1 MTKTI
6 LRCALRL
13 SPGSFRREFGP
24 EIEADFEEG
33 LRDARRRGRL
43 SAFRFAMG
51 SAWDVGTSG
60 LGERWEWRRR
70 FAPASARRSRKEAWM
85 RGTIGQDLKFAWR
98 GLHGSPAFTAVAVIA
113 LALGIGANSAIFS
126 VVNAVLLRPLPY
138 DRSEDL
144 VRIWSSWTQ
153 FPQGGVS
160 EPEYYDYR
168 SVDAIESVG
177 AFSFPHDATLAVEG
191 GEPEPVKRTFVTA
204 SLFRVLGARA
214 LHGRTFEEEENQPEK
229 GDVVVLSH
237 GLWQRKFGADPGIVG
252 GTIRVQAKAVTVVG
266 ILPEWFQYPRAEV
279 DLWLPLTLNVERP
292 RPRAAHFMRVVARL
306 KDGAS
311 LESARTELGVVGA
324 RMEQE
329 FRESY
334 PAGAGFGV
342 LVLPL
347 ADDLVAE
354 VRPALLILL
363 GAVGFVL
370 LIACANVANLLIAR
384 AAARERELAVRKALG
399 ASRWNV
405 MRQLLTESLLL
416 SMLSGAVSLL
426 LAHWILQGLVALAPG
441 EIPRLDAVAIDVR
454 VLAFTFAISIATG
467 VAFGTFPAWRLSRT
481 SARSVLGSGGRR
493 TMGVD
498 RRRTQ
503 KALLASEVALA
514 VALLV
519 GAGLLLRSFHNLVR
533 VDPGFDASPLA
544 SARLSLPLESYPDDA
559 ACSQFLDALRRN
571 LEGLSGVAA
580 AAFVSNAPF
589 SGFNSDYT
597 FYVEGT
603 DSVSYSGSE
612 EYREISPGYFRT
624 LGIPVIAGREFDVHD
639 DSDSLPVTVVSES
652 FARKYWNGEDPVGRR
667 IKMGERESD
676 APWVTVVGVV
686 GDVRHAGLAAST
698 LPMYYRPSLRRS
710 EEMTLLVRART
721 DPGPLLASIREEV
734 RRLDPDLAVFG
745 VETMDRKVAASIA
758 QPRFNLTLLA
768 AFALLAL
775 LLAAVGIYGLAR
787 YAATQRTS
795 EIGLRV
801 ALGATRGEILRLFLG
816 EGLRT
821 AGMGLVLGLLASA
834 ALSRGLAAVPD
845 LLHGVSATDI
855 PTYAGVAVLLSAV
868 VLLATF
874 GPASKASR
882 TAPVEALRHE

>member
-1 MTKTI
+1 MTKAI

-13 SPGSFRREFGP
+13 CSRSFRREFGT

-33 LRDARRRGRL
+33 FEDARRRGRL
-43 SAFRFAMG
+43 SAIRFAIG
-51 SAWDVGTSG
+51 SAWNVATSG
-60 LGERWEWRRR
+60 LVERWERRQS
-70 FAPASARRSRKEAWM
+70 FAPAGARRSRKESLM
-85 RGTIGQDLKFAWR
+85 RGTIGQDLKLAWR
-98 GLHGSPAFTAVAVIA
+98 GLRGSPAFTAVAVTA

-126 VVNAVLLRPLPY
+126 VVNGVLLRPLPY
-138 DRSEDL
+138 ERSEEL

-153 FPQGGVS
+153 FPRGGVS

-168 SVDAIESVG
+168 SAGSIESIG
-177 AFSFPHDATLAVEG
+177 AFIFPHDATLAIEG
-191 GEPEPVKRTFVTA
+191 GEPEPVKRTYVTA

-214 LHGRTFEEEENQPEK
+214 LHGRTFEEDENQPGK
-229 GDVVVLSH
+229 GDVVLLSH
-237 GLWQRKFGADPGIVG
+237 GLWQRKFAADPGILG
-252 GTIRVQAKAVTVVG
+252 RTIRVQAKAVTVVG
-266 ILPEWFQYPRAEV
+266 ILPEWFQYPQAGV
-279 DLWLPLTLNVERP
+279 DLWLPLTLNPERP

-306 KDGAS
+306 KDRAN
-311 LESARTELGVVGA
+311 LESARTELGVVAA

-334 PAGAGFGV
+334 PAGAGFGA

-347 ADDLVAE
+347 RDDLVAE

-370 LIACANVANLLIAR
+370 LIACANVANLLLAR

-399 ASRWNV
+399 ASRLRV
-405 MRQLLTESLLL
+405 VRQLLTESVLL
-416 SMLSGAVSLL
+416 SVLSGAVSLL
-426 LAHWILQGLVALAPG
+426 LAHWILRGLLALAPG
-441 EIPRLDAVAIDVR
+441 EIPRLDVVAIDSH
-454 VLAFTFAISIATG
+454 VLAFTFAVSILTG

-481 SARSVLGSGGRR
+481 SAGSVLGAGGRR

-503 KALLASEVALA
+503 KALLVSEVALA

-533 VDPGFDASPLA
+533 VDPGFDAAPLA
-544 SARLSLPLESYPDDA
+544 TARLSLPLESYPDDA
-559 ACSQFLDALRRN
+559 ACSQFLAALRRN

-597 FYVEGT
+597 FYVEGM

-624 LGIPVIAGREFDVHD
+624 LGIPIVAGREFDVHD
-639 DSDSLPVTVVSES
+639 DADSPPVAVVSES
-652 FARKYWNGEDPVGRR
+652 FARKYWNGDPVGRR

-710 EEMTLLVRART
+710 EEMTLLVRARAE
-721 DPGPLLASIREEV
+721 PGPLLASIREEV

-787 YAATQRTS
+787 YAAIQRTS

-821 AGMGLVLGLLASA
+821 AGLGLILGLPASA
-834 ALSRGLAAVPD
+834 ALSRGLAAVPG
-845 LLHGVSATDI
+845 LLHGVSAMDA
-855 PTYAGVAVLLSAV
+855 PTYAAVTVVLSAA